1 MTFKHLKFA
10 ESSTMQAFE
19 KLAKSKGLVK
29 PEEAPKKAEAKVLDL
44 NPSGNLLDNI
54 LKLASGLRS
63 QGFHKHADDL
73 ETKYLQFKQADSLYE
88 TSKETGDDLIDQA
101 HPKGSHK
108 LEGVEGDAVVETISD
123 AKKKIEEIVNKK
135 PTGKLAAKKL
145 ATANEILNA
154 VKLVVAQDAEDDARQ
169 LFIATINEAV
179 TVVNQILRNEDLSD
193 WTWRDNILEEGAT
206 TGMALK
212 STKGH
217 FEVLIENLN
226 EIAKKGPSME
236 SVKELKANLTTLMNL
251 SQRASNISPT
261 MKSKYSGMA
270 RDIYSRADK
279 ILAVLRGEKPA
290 APAQVHS
297 IPEVTVVGDPLL
309 GKIDDYIGKLSA
321 YEGVVNSARDFTP
334 AERKQALEW
343 IKSQKGDFQK
353 IKSAMNGI
361 QDENARKAV
370 AGRFERNV
378 NELAKEVDE
387 FYTNWI
393 A

>member
-29 PEEAPKKAEAKVLDL
+29 PEEAPKKSAAKVLDL
-44 NPSGNLLDNI
+44 NPSENLLDNI

-73 ETKYLQFKQADSLYE
+73 ESKFLQFKQADSLYE
-88 TSKETGDDLIDQA
+88 TSKETGDDLVDQA

-108 LEGVEGDAVVETISD
+108 IEGVEGDAVVETISD
-123 AKKKIEEIVNKK
+123 AKRKIEEIVNKK
-135 PTGKLAAKKL
+135 PTGKLASKKL
-145 ATANEILNA
+145 ATNFDILNA
-154 VKLVVAQDAEDDARQ
+154 VKLVVAQDIEDDARQ
-169 LFIATINEAV
+169 LFISTINEGV
-179 TVVNQILRNEDLSD
+179 TLVNQILRNEDLSD

-206 TGMALK
+206 TGIALK

-226 EIAKKGPSME
+226 AIAKKGPSME
-236 SVKELKANLTTLMNL
+236 TVKELKANLTTLMNL
-251 SQRASNISPT
+251 AQRASNISAT
-261 MKSKYSGMA
+261 MKSTYSGKA

-290 APAQVHS
+290 APAQVHT
-297 IPEVTVVGDPLL
+297 IPEVTVTGNPISGKIEEYL
-309 GKIDDYIGKLSA
+309 GKLVA
-321 YEGVVNSARDFTP
+321 YEGVVNSSRGFSPT
-334 AERKQALEW
+334 ERKQALDW
-343 IKSQKGDFQK
+343 IKSQKADFQK
-353 IKSAMNGI
+353 IQGAMNSI
-361 QDENARKAV
+361 QDENAKKAV
-370 AGRFERNV
+370 AARFEREV
-378 NELAKEVDE
+378 NELVKEVDD
-387 FYTNWI
+387 FYASWI